1 MLKEYAGKNAKLG
14 LEQLIEFD
22 SDSITIDIPVKGIK
36 IEEGWRILPLY
47 RPVVRYWVL
56 SEKY

>member
-47 RPVVRYWVL
+47 RPVVR
-56 SEKY
+56 